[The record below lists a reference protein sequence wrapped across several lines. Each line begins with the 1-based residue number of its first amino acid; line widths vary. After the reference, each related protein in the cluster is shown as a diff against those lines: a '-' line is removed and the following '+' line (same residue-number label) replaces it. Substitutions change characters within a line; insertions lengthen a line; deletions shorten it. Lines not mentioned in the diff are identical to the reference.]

1 MYVDNLFLL
10 SVILHIIQFAPKKAR
25 KELSRFSWQKALA
38 NRLKARK
45 AGLLRENKRD
55 GMATA
60 Q

>member
-1 MYVDNLFLL
+1 M
-10 SVILHIIQFAPKKAR
+10 

-38 NRLKARK
+38 NRLEVRK